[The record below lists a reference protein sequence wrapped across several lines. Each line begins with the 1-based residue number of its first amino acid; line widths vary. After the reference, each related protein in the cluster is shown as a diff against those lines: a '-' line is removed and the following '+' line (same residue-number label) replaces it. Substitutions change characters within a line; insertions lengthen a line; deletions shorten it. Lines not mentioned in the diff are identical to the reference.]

1 MAMSKTFAQLNT
13 NVWPFLKGTQ
23 FEIISE
29 DDGMY
34 SLCDFF
40 RGPTSD
46 GQEVTCQ
53 WKECDIIPY
62 SQYKGIVIKDPWVP
76 YEREE
81 QDWEYT
87 NYP

>member
-1 MAMSKTFAQLNT
+1 MIGSYAQLNT
-13 NVWPFLKGTQ
+13 NVWPFLAGTQ
-23 FEIISE
+23 FKIESE

-53 WKECDIIPY
+53 WKECDYI
-62 SQYKGIVIKDPWVP
+62 SKKDYKGIVLNDPWEP
-76 YEREE
+76 NYPEKP
-81 QDWEYT
+81 DWERDH
-87 NYP
+87 P